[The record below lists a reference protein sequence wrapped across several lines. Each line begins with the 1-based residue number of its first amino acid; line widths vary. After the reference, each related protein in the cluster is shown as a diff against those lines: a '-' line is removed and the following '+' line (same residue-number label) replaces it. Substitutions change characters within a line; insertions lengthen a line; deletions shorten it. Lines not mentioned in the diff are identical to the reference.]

1 MVRLVYT
8 IKTIGHME
16 SDKNKP
22 ASEENATPDTNQ
34 AAPADALSRTPDD
47 LEEERVAQATES
59 VKDAASTEKKP
70 SAVRR
75 FFRRVNVY
83 LLLFVLIVIIAGI
96 VLAVSY
102 LNSQKT
108 VNEPNIATQTLTENA
123 LKQLANSDATVGNSS
138 QTLTIQG
145 NAIIAGQSLM
155 RGNLNVAGN
164 IQAGGSIQGSNL
176 TISGTSNLGTAQI
189 NTLQVANTLAV
200 QGATTMRDLSVAGAA
215 SFSGAVTASQLTTS
229 KLTLSGNAVLQVP
242 NHLSFTGPTPGRNIT
257 SNVLGA
263 GGSVSI
269 SGSDT
274 SGTVNINTGNNPQPG
289 CFTRITF
296 QQAFTGQPRVI
307 ISPVGAGA
315 GQTQYYVTR
324 DQAGFSIC
332 TNNAAPTGQAFAFDY
347 FVAG

>member
-1 MVRLVYT
+1 
-8 IKTIGHME
+8 ME
-16 SDKNKP
+16 PDKN
-22 ASEENATPDTNQ
+22 TPPSDDETSAKDTQ

-47 LEEERVAQATES
+47 LEDERAAHATEQAS
-59 VKDAASTEKKP
+59 DAKAEKKP

-83 LLLFVLIVIIAGI
+83 LLLFILIVVIAGI
-96 VLAVSY
+96 VVAVTY

-108 VNEPNIATQTLTENA
+108 VNEPNIATQTLTESA
-123 LKQLANSDATVGNSS
+123 LKQLANTDASVGSSS

-164 IQAGGSIQGSNL
+164 IQAGGSIQGANL

-215 SFSGAVTASQLTTS
+215 SFSGAVTANQLTTS
-229 KLTLSGNAVLQVP
+229 RLTLSGNAVLQVP
-242 NHLSFTGPTPGRNIT
+242 NHLSFTGPTPGRSVT

-289 CFTRITF
+289 CFTRVTF
-296 QQAFTGQPRVI
+296 QQAFTAQPRVI

-324 DQAGFSIC
+324 DAGGFSIC
-332 TNNAAPTGQAFAFDY
+332 TNNAAPAGQAFAFDY

>member
-1 MVRLVYT
+1 
-8 IKTIGHME
+8 ME
-16 SDKNKP
+16 PDKN
-22 ASEENATPDTNQ
+22 TPPSDDETSAKDTQ

-47 LEEERVAQATES
+47 LEEERAAQATEQA
-59 VKDAASTEKKP
+59 KDAQTGEKKP

-83 LLLFVLIVIIAGI
+83 LLLFVLIVVIAGI
-96 VLAVSY
+96 VVAVTY

-123 LKQLANSDATVGNSS
+123 LKQLSNSDATVGNSS

-164 IQAGGSIQGSNL
+164 IQAGGSIQGANL

-215 SFSGAVTASQLTTS
+215 SFSGAVTANQLTTS
-229 KLTLSGNAVLQVP
+229 RLVLSGNAVLQVP
-242 NHLSFTGPTPGRNIT
+242 NHLSFTGPTPSRNIT

-289 CFTRITF
+289 CFTRVTF
-296 QQAFTGQPRVI
+296 QQPFTSQPRVI

-324 DQAGFSIC
+324 DNGGFSIC
-332 TNNAAPTGQAFAFDY
+332 TNNAAPAGQAFAFDY

>member
-1 MVRLVYT
+1 
-8 IKTIGHME
+8 ME
-16 SDKNKP
+16 PDKNTPPTDDDAP
-22 ASEENATPDTNQ
+22 AKDSQ
-34 AAPADALSRTPDD
+34 SAPADALSRTPDD
-47 LEEERVAQATES
+47 LEEERTAQAAEQT
-59 VKDAASTEKKP
+59 KDAQPDEKKP

-75 FFRRVNVY
+75 FFRRINVY
-83 LLLFVLIVIIAGI
+83 LLLFVLIVIVSLI
-96 VLAVSY
+96 VVAVTY

-108 VNEPNIATQTLTENA
+108 VSEPNIATQTLTENA
-123 LKQLANSDATVGNSS
+123 LKQLANSDASVGNSS

-164 IQAGGSIQGSNL
+164 IQAGGSIQGANL
-176 TISGTSNLGTAQI
+176 TISGASNLGTAQI

-200 QGATTMRDLSVAGAA
+200 QGATTMRDLSVAGTAA
-215 SFSGAVTASQLTTS
+215 FSGAVTAGQLTTS
-229 KLTLSGNAVLQVP
+229 RLILSGNAVLQVP
-242 NHLSFTGPTPGRNIT
+242 NHLSFTGPTPSRNIT

-274 SGTVNINTGNNPQPG
+274 SGTININTGNNPQPG

-296 QQAFTGQPRVI
+296 QQAFAGQPRVI

-324 DQAGFSIC
+324 DNSGFSIC
-332 TNNAAPTGQAFAFDY
+332 TNNAAPAGQAFAFDY